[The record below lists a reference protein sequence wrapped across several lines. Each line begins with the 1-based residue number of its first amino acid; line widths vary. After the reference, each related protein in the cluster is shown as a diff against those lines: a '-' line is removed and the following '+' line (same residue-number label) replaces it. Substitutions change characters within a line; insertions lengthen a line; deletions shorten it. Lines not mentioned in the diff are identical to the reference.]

1 MRGRA
6 FSIQEIGVRH
16 RRAES
21 SFPRFSFAFSKRR
34 WNSKRSMPSGPHMGR
49 HFIMTRMTDA
59 CEGRQSLGFLHRGIL
74 GPPPPPTPAPTPCTR
89 ELFPKFSTLDL
100 HMLLRCL
107 LAKVSLS
114 PLRIMVDGANQD
126 SCQDIATVNHSQTN
140 PKQIL
145 RELPQRTQWRCQE
158 FEKS

>member
-1 MRGRA
+1 
-6 FSIQEIGVRH
+6 
-16 RRAES
+16 
-21 SFPRFSFAFSKRR
+21 
-34 WNSKRSMPSGPHMGR
+34 MPSGPHMGR

-158 FEKS
+158 FAKSWCPKLDGNEQQFWVKEQRLQSPNDGVCDLEWFLVLQH